1 LTDAVRILTVDRL
14 ECGLVHY
21 DWPFARDSANEIAEH
36 WARQTKLNPALF
48 DGAVLLA
55 NGARTRLDARDQR
68 VLELDFFEVRFS
80 QFLRWR
86 DVGFPDR
93 SVYNCFAMPALRSGD
108 GAFLLGEM
116 GPSHSCAGQLYFP
129 AGTPDRADVVGDRVD
144 LDGSVLRELF
154 EETGIHVTSGM
165 FTPGWHVVFD
175 SQRIACMKVI
185 DWPKP
190 AKELL
195 EQVERHI
202 SQEAEPEL
210 ARGHLVSA
218 RAQLADDRLP
228 GFMIAFLDRMLQ
240 Q

>member
-1 LTDAVRILTVDRL
+1 M
-14 ECGLVHY
+14 
-21 DWPFARDSANEIAEH
+21 
-36 WARQTKLNPALF
+36 
-48 DGAVLLA
+48 
-55 NGARTRLDARDQR
+55 
-68 VLELDFFEVRFS
+68 LELDFFEVRFS

-185 DWPKP
+185 DWPNRRKSCLNRWKGIFP
-190 AKELL
+190 RKRSRSWR
-195 EQVERHI
+195 VDI
-202 SQEAEPEL
+202 WS
-210 ARGHLVSA
+210 ARGLNC
-218 RAQLADDRLP
+218 ADDRLP